1 MQRFIAELSSAIEK
15 ADFDSSWQSEA
26 SARADLK
33 VDFAF
38 HGRRVSAKIHSE
50 NDNGSRRAFAG
61 RSAAW
66 FAGSMQTVMSDG
78 FKAEHSRNPTGSE

>member
-15 ADFDSSWQSEA
+15 AEFDSSWQSEA

-38 HGRRVSAKIHSE
+38 HGRRVSATIHSE
-50 NDNGSRRAFAG
+50 TDNTWESQSFRRAFSGAI
-61 RSAAW
+61 RRINADC
-66 FAGSMQTVMSDG
+66 TVRWIYS
-78 FKAEHSRNPTGSE
+78 